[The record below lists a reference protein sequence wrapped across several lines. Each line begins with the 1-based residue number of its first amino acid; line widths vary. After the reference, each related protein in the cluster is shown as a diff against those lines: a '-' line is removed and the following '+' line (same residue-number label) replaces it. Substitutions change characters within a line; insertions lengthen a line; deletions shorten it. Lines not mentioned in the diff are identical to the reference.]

1 MNTDLITIRKADI
14 TEVEL
19 LTKLSITTFCDSY
32 AHVNTKENL
41 DKYLEDNMQSS
52 ILQSELE
59 DNKNSFFFAYY
70 NGCIAGYIK
79 LRKGYVPTELLEAIP
94 IELERIY
101 VLKEYK
107 GKKIGAAFIKY
118 SEKYAMETGYN
129 TLWLGVWEHNTNA
142 LKFYLHLGFEIFGSH
157 VFLFGN
163 DEQTDLLMKKVIAI

>member
-1 MNTDLITIRKADI
+1 MKTDLITIRKVDI

-19 LTKLSITTFCDSY
+19 LTELSIATFCDSY

-41 DKYLEDNMQSS
+41 EKYLADNMQSS
-52 ILQSELE
+52 KLQYELE
-59 DNKNSFFFAYY
+59 DSNNSFFFAYY
-70 NGCIAGYIK
+70 NGSIAGYIK
-79 LRKGYVPTELLEAIP
+79 LRKGYEPIELFETIS

-118 SEKYAMETGYN
+118 CEKYAIETGCN
-129 TLWLGVWEHNTNA
+129 TLWLGVWEHNANA
-142 LKFYLHLGFEIFGSH
+142 LKFYFHLGFEIFGSH

-163 DEQTDLLMKKVIAI
+163 DEQTDLLMKKNIAI